1 MTSTQMSSTAQPSNN
16 HVKDAE
22 AYFGN
27 VFGQGFDDKFNAADK
42 GTVTTGAAA
51 NPVYDTF

>member
-1 MTSTQMSSTAQPSNN
+1 MTSTALPSNN
-16 HVKDAE
+16 HVKDADD
-22 AYFGN
+22 YFGN
-27 VFGQGFDDKFNAADK
+27 VFGQGFDDKFNTADK